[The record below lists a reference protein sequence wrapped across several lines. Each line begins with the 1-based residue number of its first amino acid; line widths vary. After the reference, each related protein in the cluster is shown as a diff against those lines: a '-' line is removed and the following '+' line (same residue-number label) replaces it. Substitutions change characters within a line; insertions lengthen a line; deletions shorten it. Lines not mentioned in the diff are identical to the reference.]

1 MLSAEAVCRVKV
13 LEAAHTT
20 DATLNPAMILLQSIV
35 QLGIRPVPC
44 RFAERRANGSW
55 VGAWPSVVT
64 RSGTNPIAA
73 FAERK
78 NLLAAAISRV
88 EQSMVS
94 TKVPSPSITRLACDL
109 NLIAQETVMTSRG
122 SATVPSAELIYRS
135 FR

>member
-13 LEAAHTT
+13 LEAAHTL

-35 QLGIRPVPC
+35 QLGVSPVPC

-55 VGAWPSVVT
+55 VGAWRSVVT
-64 RSGTNPIAA
+64 RSGTNAIAA

-94 TKVPSPSITRLACDL
+94 SKVRSPSITRLACDL
-109 NLIAQETVMTSRG
+109 SLIAQE
-122 SATVPSAELIYRS
+122 P
-135 FR
+135 